1 MQTFGAFLVSFLAAS
16 GLAAALPTEGQKTAS
31 VEVQY
36 NKNYVPHGPTAL
48 FKAKRK
54 YGAPISDNLR
64 SLVAARQAKQ
74 ALAKRQ
80 TGSAPNHPSDSAD
93 SEYITSVS
101 IGTPAQVLPLDFDTG
116 SSDLWVFSSETPKS
130 SATGHAIYTP
140 SKSSTSKKV
149 SGASW
154 SISYGDGSSSSG
166 DVYTDKVTIGG
177 FSVNTQGV
185 ESATRV
191 STEFVQDTVI
201 SGLVGLAFDSG
212 NQVRPHPQKTWFSN
226 AASSLAEPLFTA
238 DLRHGQNGSY
248 NFGYIDTSVAKGP
261 VAYTPVDNSQGF
273 WEFTASGYSVG
284 GGKLNRNS
292 IDGIADTGTT
302 LLLLD
307 DNVVDAYYAN
317 VQSAQYDNQQ
327 EGVVFDCDE
336 DLPSF
341 SFGVGSSTITIPGDL
356 LNLTPLEEGS
366 STCFGGLQS
375 SSGIGINIFGDVALK
390 AALVVFDLGNER
402 LGWAQK

>member
-54 YGAPISDNLR
+54 YGAPISDNLK

-238 DLRHGQNGSY
+238 DLRHGQS
-248 NFGYIDTSVAKGP
+248 K
-261 VAYTPVDNSQGF
+261 
-273 WEFTASGYSVG
+273 
-284 GGKLNRNS
+284 
-292 IDGIADTGTT
+292 
-302 LLLLD
+302 
-307 DNVVDAYYAN
+307 
-317 VQSAQYDNQQ
+317 
-327 EGVVFDCDE
+327 
-336 DLPSF
+336 
-341 SFGVGSSTITIPGDL
+341 
-356 LNLTPLEEGS
+356 
-366 STCFGGLQS
+366 
-375 SSGIGINIFGDVALK
+375 
-390 AALVVFDLGNER
+390 
-402 LGWAQK
+402 